1 MTISKGPLA
10 GRMARRAMQIRPNQA
25 GVFDVKADQ
34 FLQITDMMG
43 KQVAT
48 MVAFNL
54 HDLEE
59 YLSPANTRALNRSMM
74 LTRDHALYTNRNNKI
89 FSILEDAVGRHDI
102 LLPPCDAQMYRDNY
116 GIENHFNCMDNFHKA
131 LKSRG
136 IEHDRIPDGV
146 NWFMNVGLK
155 ARGELEVREPIS
167 ERNDA
172 VILRANMDALVAICA
187 SPNDQSACNGFKP
200 TDILIRVY
208 M

>member
-1 MTISKGPLA
+1 MTITKGPLS
-10 GRMARRAMQIRPNQA
+10 GRMARRAMQIRSNQA

-34 FLQITDMMG
+34 FLQITDMLG

-54 HDLEE
+54 HDMEE
-59 YLSPANTRALNRSMM
+59 YFSPANTRAMNRSMM
-74 LTRDHALYTNRNNKI
+74 LTSDHALYSNRNNKM
-89 FSILEDAVGRHDI
+89 FSIIDDAVGRHDI
-102 LLPPCDAQMYRDNY
+102 LLPPCDAQMYLDNY
-116 GIENHFNCMDNFHKA
+116 GIEDHFNCMDNFRKA

-136 IEHDRIPDGV
+136 ITHDRIPDGV

-172 VILRANMDALVAICA
+172 VILRAHVDTLVAICA
-187 SPNDQSACNGFKP
+187 SPNDQSPCNGFKP

>member
-1 MTISKGPLA
+1 MTISTGALA

-34 FLQITDMMG
+34 FLQITDMLG
-43 KQVAT
+43 KQVAV
-48 MVAFNL
+48 MIAFNL
-54 HDLEE
+54 HDMEE
-59 YLSPANTRALNRSMM
+59 YLSPANTRAMNRSMM
-74 LTRDHALYTNRNNKI
+74 LTSEHALYTNRSNKM
-89 FSILEDAVGRHDI
+89 FSNIEDAVGRHDI

-116 GIENHFNCMDNFHKA
+116 GLENHFNCMDNFAKG
-131 LKSRG
+131 LKKHG
-136 IEHDRIPDGV
+136 VTHDRIPDGV

-155 ARGELEVREPIS
+155 ARGALEVREPIS

-172 VILRANMDALVAICA
+172 VLLRAHMDTLVAICA
-187 SPNDQSACNGFKP
+187 SPNDQSPMNGFKP